1 MNIEESKQ
9 QLETLIEAW
18 QLNEADLNQTDIEAI
33 KCLLE
38 ENKKLRQRDTYTNIV
53 HNQFQTEKKEKRYYE
68 NILDELDLWIRS
80 QNKIGNYKSDAQ
92 VIRRIGYEDKK
103 EEFAILNNDNI
114 SELLGTYKTKERA
127 LEVLDE
133 IEKIIYINKLFNA
146 DIGAFQTVLKNEG
159 YTEKE
164 ISEFLKKYQ
173 FMKCQKNRGRDGY
186 NKESNKVYRTI
197 R

>member
-68 NILDELDLWIRS
+68 NILDELEKWLESNINELSNIICED
-80 QNKIGNYKSDAQ
+80 NMN
-92 VIRRIGYEDKK
+92 RISTTYEETKK
-103 EEFAILNNDNI
+103 EIYQKVLEKLN
-114 SELLGTYKTKERA
+114 ELKGE
-127 LEVLDE
+127 
-133 IEKIIYINKLFNA
+133 
-146 DIGAFQTVLKNEG
+146 
-159 YTEKE
+159 
-164 ISEFLKKYQ
+164 
-173 FMKCQKNRGRDGY
+173 
-186 NKESNKVYRTI
+186 
-197 R
+197 

>member
-1 MNIEESKQ
+1 M
-9 QLETLIEAW
+9 
-18 QLNEADLNQTDIEAI
+18 
-33 KCLLE
+33 
-38 ENKKLRQRDTYTNIV
+38 
-53 HNQFQTEKKEKRYYE
+53 
-68 NILDELDLWIRS
+68 DLWIRS